1 MLKIWAKIFKE
12 IVFQVIERFKITK
25 IIFLIKINNQ
35 FLEVDLDHLVQIIN
49 LNNWNIE
56 RIYKI
61 YKI

>member
-12 IVFQVIERFKITK
+12 IVFQVIERFKIIK

-61 YKI
+61 CKI